1 MENEVDWG
9 FWIAYGTRNSA
20 IRWSAYEF
28 LLVFHN
34 VPILRRFWDIAR
46 YWSNIADFNPSHLY
60 LASPLGATPLEFRQK
75 IFHQ

>member
-20 IRWSAYEF
+20 IRCSAYEF

-34 VPILRRFWDIAR
+34 VPILRRF
-46 YWSNIADFNPSHLY
+46 
-60 LASPLGATPLEFRQK
+60 
-75 IFHQ
+75 